1 MTMKVNGEHYRQKQ
15 MLEEVRGYVELAA
28 GKLSRFRTQNHTLT
42 QRVAA
47 AEKNAESNLKLKK
60 LKEEEWNS
68 RKERQHYIKQRV
80 S

>member
-1 MTMKVNGEHYRQKQ
+1 MKVNGQHYREKQ
-15 MLEEVRGYVELAA
+15 VLEELRSHLEVAV
-28 GKLSRFRTQNHTLT
+28 GKLSRFRNQNHTLT
-42 QRVAA
+42 QRVMA

>member
-1 MTMKVNGEHYRQKQ
+1 MKVSGEHYRQKQ
-15 MLEEVRGYVELAA
+15 MLEELRSHLELAN

-42 QRVAA
+42 QRVTT
-47 AEKNAESNLKLKK
+47 AEKSAESNLKLRK

>member
-1 MTMKVNGEHYRQKQ
+1 MKVNGEQYRQKQ
-15 MLEEVRGYVELAA
+15 MLEELRNQLEMAM
-28 GKLSRFRTQNHTLT
+28 GKLSRFRSQNHTLT
-42 QRVAA
+42 QRVTA
-47 AEKNAESNLKLKK
+47 AEKSAESNLKLKK